1 MKLPPLNDLP
11 LLEKAAGLA
20 LAAGLELY
28 AVGGCARDWA
38 MGRRSEDIDFLLSG
52 DPLPVVEGM
61 EKEYGGRHQKFGPFL
76 TVRFFSSENRRLD
89 FARFRRETYAKPAA
103 LPSAS
108 AAASAEE
115 DLKRRD
121 FTCNSMAV
129 RLDGPEAFSLLDP
142 YKGLEDIR
150 SGLVRVLHEK
160 SFEDDPTRIFRAARF
175 AGRFGWRLEAG
186 TLELALAAVKAGL
199 PGLLSRERLR
209 NELVKILSEADP
221 LPALELLKGLGA
233 LAFMHPAFA
242 FGGSLRGLAAGNER
256 LAGIAALMG
265 PAGDEFLAGL
275 RLSKRETR
283 ALREMAEK
291 MKAEQK

>member
-1 MKLPPLNDLP
+1 MLLRPLNDLA

-20 LAAGLELY
+20 SAAGLELY
-28 AVGGCARDWA
+28 AVGGCARDWV
-38 MGRRSEDIDFLLSG
+38 MGRESADIDFLLSG
-52 DPLPVVEGM
+52 DPSAVVEGM
-61 EKEYGGRHQKFGPFL
+61 EKEYGGRHQKFSHFL
-76 TVRFFSSENRRLD
+76 TVRFFSTEGRRLD
-89 FARFRRETYAKPAA
+89 FARFRKESYSKPGA
-103 LPSAS
+103 LPTVS

-121 FTCNSMAV
+121 FACNAMAV
-129 RLDGPEAFSLLDP
+129 RLDGPGAFGLIDP
-142 YKGLEDIR
+142 YKGLEDIK

-175 AGRFGWRLEAG
+175 CGRFGWGLESG
-186 TLELALAAVKAGL
+186 TRELALAAVKAGL

-221 LPALELLKGLGA
+221 LPALELLKGSGA
-233 LAFMHPAFA
+233 LVFMHPAFV
-242 FGGSLRGLAAGNER
+242 FGGSLRGLATARER

-275 RLSKRETR
+275 RLSRRETGE
-283 ALREMAEK
+283 LGEIAERIK
-291 MKAEQK
+291 SEG